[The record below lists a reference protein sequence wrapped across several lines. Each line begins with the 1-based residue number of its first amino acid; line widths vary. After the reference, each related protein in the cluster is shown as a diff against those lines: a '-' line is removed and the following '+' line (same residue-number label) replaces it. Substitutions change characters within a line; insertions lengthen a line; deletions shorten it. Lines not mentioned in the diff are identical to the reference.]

1 MLDERSDLRESDAE
15 FADVRLHCVA
25 AGDGPLIVWL
35 HGFPDFWCRA

>member
-25 AGDGPLIVWL
+25 AGDG
-35 HGFPDFWCRA
+35 R